1 MSGAQARAH
10 LALLGLSQVD
20 AAELLGTNSRTV
32 RRWVEDDNDAIPGP
46 AEQALR
52 AWGQLHRAG
61 WAWRPDP
68 QALPGEDRN
77 VQAARRV
84 AAHAV
89 SQALERVRRRGG
101 ATALWDVDLARQR
114 ATLGE
119 RQLHF
124 VLLADGGFVPQS
136 YRPGEGADDPLA
148 GDAHLVRVTADLDDG
163 VACIARALERAH
175 RAWLPALRLAPAV
188 VVGDRLLLWE
198 DRSVPTCVLVVPGAV
213 ARTVMGPFIALDEV
227 LSLAHR
233 HHAGLVTLARQLA
246 DESGGEVNALGV
258 RELTVDQAHL
268 RRSGF
273 VRAGAGVQ
281 PGAVAAAPSTSQTIT
296 MRLTA

>member
-20 AAELLGTNSRTV
+20 AAELLSTNSRTV
-32 RRWVEDDNDAIPGP
+32 RRWVEDDNEAIPGP

-52 AWGQLHRAG
+52 AWAQLHRAG
-61 WAWRPDP
+61 WAWRPDH
-68 QALPGEDRN
+68 QLLPGEDRN

-89 SQALERVRRRGG
+89 SDTLERVRRRGG
-101 ATALWDVDLARQR
+101 ATALWDVDFARQR

-136 YRPGEGADDPLA
+136 YRPGQGAGVPLA
-148 GDAHLVRVTADLDDG
+148 GDADLALDAALLEDG
-163 VACIARALERAH
+163 VACIAQALARARGACQ
-175 RAWLPALRLAPAV
+175 PALSLAPALV
-188 VVGDRLLLWE
+188 MGNRLLLWE

-213 ARTVMGPFIALDEV
+213 ARTVMGPFIALGEV
-227 LSLAHR
+227 LLLAHR
-233 HHAGLVTLARQLA
+233 HHEELVNVARQLVNEA
-246 DESGGEVNALGV
+246 AGEVNALGV
-258 RELTVDQAHL
+258 RELIIDEGRL

-273 VRAGAGVQ
+273 ARAGAGLLSDAM
-281 PGAVAAAPSTSQTIT
+281 PAAPSTSQTLT
-296 MRLTA
+296 MSSTA